1 MAETVA
7 VRAKHLK
14 ALLEQA
20 GDEDVLLFRIFS
32 EDGDDAPRFCSD
44 VADASTLQGVRK
56 FALQTSA
63 GDCNV
68 FRVDLVLDLNLVD

>member
-56 FALQTSA
+56 FAQQTSA
-63 GDCNV
+63 GDSDV
-68 FRVDLVLDLNLVD
+68 FRVDLVLDLNPVD